1 MSDKITAGLVTF
13 AAILPLCAVCV
24 LGPAAVGSVFGWL
37 AAWLGGFGLWPTML
51 ASAGGAALVYGLLR
65 WRRNARKTEQL

>member
-24 LGPAAVGSVFGWL
+24 LGPAAIGSVIAGL
-37 AAWLGGFGLWPTML
+37 AAWLSGFSFLATML
-51 ASAGGAALVYGLLR
+51 VAVGGAAAIYRLLR
-65 WRRNARKTEQL
+65 QRRHSRERQ

>member
-24 LGPAAVGSVFGWL
+24 LGSAAVWSILTWL
-37 AAWLGGFGLWPTML
+37 IAWLGGFGLVPAML
-51 ASAGGAALVYGLLR
+51 ASAGVATLVYLLLR
-65 WRRNARKTEQL
+65 WRRRSRKPE

>member
-24 LGPAAVGSVFGWL
+24 LGPAAVWSILIWPI
-37 AAWLGGFGLWPTML
+37 AWLGGFGLVAAML
-51 ASAGGAALVYGLLR
+51 ASAPGAALVYLLLR
-65 WRRNARKTEQL
+65 WRRRSREPE

>member
-24 LGPAAVGSVFGWL
+24 LGPAAIWSIL
-37 AAWLGGFGLWPTML
+37 AGLIAWLGGFALVPAML
-51 ASAGGAALVYGLLR
+51 AAAGGAALVYLLAR
-65 WRRNARKTEQL
+65 WRRRSREPE

>member
-1 MSDKITAGLVTF
+1 MSDRITAGLVTF

-24 LGPAAVGSVFGWL
+24 LGPVAAGSVLGWF
-37 AAWLGGFGLWPTML
+37 ASWLGGFDFWAMTL

-65 WRRNARKTEQL
+65 WRRHARKPE

>member
-24 LGPAAVGSVFGWL
+24 LGPAAIGSVIAGL
-37 AAWLGGFGLWPTML
+37 AAWLGGFSFWATML
-51 ASAGGAALVYGLLR
+51 VAVGGAAAIYGLMR
-65 WRRNARKTEQL
+65 QRRRNRERP